1 MTNKKIEN
9 VEPKTESKPKKCFIV
24 TPIGGD
30 NTPTRRAADGLI
42 RAVIEPVLK
51 ELGFETLVA
60 HRISESGSIT
70 RQVIEHVLYDDL
82 VIANLSELNPNVM
95 YELAVRHCTEL
106 PVVVLAEQG
115 TRLPFDIAA
124 ERTIFYTNDMH
135 GAEDL
140 KPQLI
145 IAINEALKL
154 GNSDNPV
161 YRVAKAR
168 VVREKIEQ
176 DDTQGYLLSKLDSIE
191 STLSRLSS
199 NSNNKV
205 INNYTITESSQDY
218 ESSYFGSSYAIELS
232 RKLTGE
238 EFKLLTTQFQNTFG
252 TIISN
257 VYLPPDPMNQGKIV
271 IIKVLQR
278 LNFQLIEEAINMM
291 RFDKLSIVRIS
302 HSIV

>member
-1 MTNKKIEN
+1 MTTKKTDKLEATEN
-9 VEPKTESKPKKCFIV
+9 SESKSCFIV

-30 NTPTRRAADGLI
+30 NTSTRRAADGLI
-42 RAVIEPVLK
+42 RAVIEPVLD
-51 ELGFETLVA
+51 ELGFETFVA
-60 HRISESGSIT
+60 HKISESGSIT

-145 IAINEALKL
+145 IAINDALKT
-154 GNSDNPV
+154 GNNDNPV
-161 YRVAKAR
+161 YRVANAR

-191 STLSRLSS
+191 SALSRISS
-199 NSNNKV
+199 ATNKET
-205 INNYTITESSQDY
+205 INNYSITTNSLD
-218 ESSYFGSSYAIELS
+218 IENTYIVEFS
-232 RKLTGE
+232 RKITALE
-238 EFKLLTTQFQNTFG
+238 YKSISAQIKKTFG
-252 TIISN
+252 FVIEDI
-257 VYLPPDPMNQGKIV
+257 YMPPNALKKDNLIV
-271 IIKVLQR
+271 IRSLQPIDFR
-278 LNFQLIEEAINMM
+278 LIEEAINIL
-291 RFDKLSIVRIS
+291 RFNDLSVMKYNKTMFS
-302 HSIV
+302 G

>member
-1 MTNKKIEN
+1 MTTKKTDKLEATEN
-9 VEPKTESKPKKCFIV
+9 SESKSCFIV

-30 NTPTRRAADGLI
+30 NTSTRRAADGLI
-42 RAVIEPVLK
+42 RAVIEPVLD
-51 ELGFETLVA
+51 ELGFETFVA
-60 HRISESGSIT
+60 HKISESGSIT

-145 IAINEALKL
+145 IAINDALKT
-154 GNSDNPV
+154 GNNDNPV
-161 YRVAKAR
+161 YRVANAK

-176 DDTQGYLLSKLDSIE
+176 DDTQGYLLHKLDNLETSVNALAMQLQGERNLKNNVRNKTNLNI
-191 STLSRLSS
+191 SNPSTVQITLSR
-199 NSNNKV
+199 V
-205 INNYTITESSQDY
+205 IELHEYFKIRDSIQANQPNIELMVSQIVKTTAPESVIIIT
-218 ESSYFGSSYAIELS
+218 SSYNFDL
-232 RKLTGE
+232 
-238 EFKLLTTQFQNTFG
+238 QNIID
-252 TIISN
+252 TINS
-257 VYLPPDPMNQGKIV
+257 
-271 IIKVLQR
+271 
-278 LNFQLIEEAINMM
+278 LNL
-291 RFDKLSIVRIS
+291 KSLSIKDIYS
-302 HSIV
+302 